1 MQPLFG
7 EQVWYEKADC
17 NLDDLRTIV
26 ENRIDPAEYPHCDMV
41 EEGAIVYGDG
51 SPLRRGPLARTT
63 DLKAEIARALSLGP
77 GVVVVR
83 GAFENA
89 VIDRASDVYFSLID
103 RQKQAKVDAGDHFG
117 APGSNDR
124 LWSALEKLAL
134 TEPEVFCD
142 YYRNEVVALVAS
154 AWLGPNYQ
162 VVSEINCVNP
172 GSPSQVGHRDYHLG
186 NFDLA
191 RAAAY
196 PIAAHLFTPALTLQ
210 VAVAHTDMPLETGPT
225 MFLPHSHKFGP
236 GFLAMDLPEF
246 QEFFTANRR
255 QIALRKGDVLIF
267 NPAVMHAAG
276 ANSTNDV
283 RRLANLLQISSAFS
297 RPYATV
303 SRGRILQAI
312 YPVLRERYATD
323 PSSTDTV
330 IAAAADGY
338 PYPTNMDLD
347 PPTLN
352 ARVPESQADLARRGL
367 AEAWSTD
374 VFVAAVEEQVH
385 RRRSS
390 FEL

>member
-1 MQPLFG
+1 
-7 EQVWYEKADC
+7 
-17 NLDDLRTIV
+17 
-26 ENRIDPAEYPHCDMV
+26 
-41 EEGAIVYGDG
+41 
-51 SPLRRGPLARTT
+51 
-63 DLKAEIARALSLGP
+63 
-77 GVVVVR
+77 
-83 GAFENA
+83 
-89 VIDRASDVYFSLID
+89 
-103 RQKQAKVDAGDHFG
+103 
-117 APGSNDR
+117 
-124 LWSALEKLAL
+124 
-134 TEPEVFCD
+134 VFCD